1 MCLDNIFES
10 MAGLF
15 IYLNAFWRAEV
26 INFNLPVLYGVC
38 FFDVS
43 YLRNNCL
50 IQDHKSF
57 LMYFLIK
64 VLWVFYDPLQ
74 AEFWFQFEVRVD
86 IHFFFFFSYIW
97 LIKCSGSVCWK
108 DSSFSTE
115 IPWQLVGKW
124 RSIYVH
130 VQKGIT
136 KFEESHFLIN

>member
-10 MAGLF
+10 MASLF

-50 IQDHKSF
+50 IQGHKSF

-86 IHFFFFFSYIW
+86 IHFFLFLFLHMIDQVFWLCLLKRLFFLYW
-97 LIKCSGSVCWK
+97 NTLATCWK
-108 DSSFSTE
+108 MKINICTCAKRNNK
-115 IPWQLVGKW
+115 IW
-124 RSIYVH
+124 RVP
-130 VQKGIT
+130 
-136 KFEESHFLIN
+136 LPD